1 MSSTP
6 VAISRATSLFQFLT
20 QPLVDGTIA
29 FFAMVPLVY
38 LAYYRYQHWGR
49 GIPVVCFATGT
60 LIAFVTMVSRRPPK
74 RITPNPLYWLLAFVA
89 TYWPLL
95 TLGLIQRGG
104 PVVPRFVS
112 DAFAI
117 CGLVVI
123 IWAAVR
129 CLSAKSASP
138 LDSLRRLKA
147 RG

>member
-29 FFAMVPLVY
+29 FFCDGAASVSSLLPLS
-38 LAYYRYQHWGR
+38 
-49 GIPVVCFATGT
+49 
-60 LIAFVTMVSRRPPK
+60 MVSRRPPK